1 MLLSANVKGKL
12 FEALARLLL
21 RLKGC
26 RILAKNSRTAGIEA
40 DILAL
45 KGRTLLVVEVKYR
58 QTRDK
63 AHQALHPKQRARL
76 QRQAHELAHRY
87 PQVENVQLD
96 VVLFFPHAPFV
107 EYLKNPL

>member
-1 MLLSANVKGKL
+1 MFISAQTKGKL
-12 FEALARLLL
+12 FETLARVLL

-45 KGRTLLVVEVKYR
+45 KGRTLLLVEVKYR
-58 QTRDK
+58 QSRDK
-63 AHQALHPKQRARL
+63 AHKALHPKQRQRL
-76 QRQAHELAHRY
+76 LRQAAELASRY
-87 PQVENVQLD
+87 PHIENVRLD

-107 EYLKNPL
+107 EYLANPL